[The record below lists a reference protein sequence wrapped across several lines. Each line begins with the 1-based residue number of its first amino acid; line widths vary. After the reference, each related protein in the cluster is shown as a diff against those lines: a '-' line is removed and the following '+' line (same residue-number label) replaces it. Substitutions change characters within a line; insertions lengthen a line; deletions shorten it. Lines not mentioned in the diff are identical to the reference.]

1 MTPWIVDSCVL
12 LDIAL
17 KDPAHG
23 LASALFL
30 DKRRK
35 DGIAVCPVSVI
46 EIAPFFGGEIRH
58 VREFLKVLGT
68 DSGLPWLEA
77 DTEEAVRGWSRYV
90 GLKRQGASPRRP
102 VADMLIGAYAS
113 RHSGLITRNPAH
125 FRPYFPDLPLAQPP
139 A

>member
-1 MTPWIVDSCVL
+1 MTPWIIDSCVL

-17 KDPAHG
+17 KDPVHG

-35 DGIAVCPVSVI
+35 EGLAVCPVSVI
-46 EIAPFFGGEIRH
+46 EIAPFFAGEIGS
-58 VREFLKVLGT
+58 VREFLKVLGA
-68 DSGLPWLEA
+68 DSGLAWLET
-77 DTEEAVRGWSRYV
+77 DTEAAVRGWSRYV
-90 GLKRQGASPRRP
+90 RLKRQELSPRRP

-113 RHSGLITRNPAH
+113 RHSGLITRNPSH
-125 FRPYFPDLPLAQPP
+125 FRPYFPDLSLAQPP

>member
-17 KDPAHG
+17 RDPAHG

-35 DGIAVCPVSVI
+35 EGLAVCPVSII
-46 EIAPFFGGEIRH
+46 EIAPFFAGEIGH
-58 VREFLKVLGT
+58 VREFLKVLGA
-68 DSGLPWLEA
+68 DAGRPWLEA
-77 DTEEAVRGWSRYV
+77 DTEVAVRGWSRYV
-90 GLKRQGASPRRP
+90 GLKRQGTAPRRP
-102 VADMLIGAYAS
+102 LADMLIGAYAS
-113 RHSGLITRNPAH
+113 RHSGLITRNPSH